1 MEKETK
7 NSGDIIK
14 ELKELEKLEIALEKD
29 NAKSTSG
36 GGFMTFGCC

>member
-29 NAKSTSG
+29 NSKSTSG
-36 GGFMTFGCC
+36 GGFMSFGCC